1 MKKLFLIILNISAFS
16 FTDAQSLRSIIS
28 NGNDI
33 YKNEKYS
40 DAEVEYLKGI
50 EKGKDEV
57 YGYFNRGNT
66 LLKQNKDSVAGKE
79 YLTALTKTENKD
91 FKSQIN
97 YNIGNVEMKNNNYE
111 KAVEHYKQSLRLNP
125 NDEDARYNL
134 GYALKQIQIVKKDS
148 SEKKNDKKE
157 NKENKKEKQ
166 DQKDQ
171 QQDQQKQNQSEQRK
185 EQPQPKKSNITK
197 ENAERILQAINENEK
212 DVQKKLK
219 KRTAVRIDVEKD
231 W

>member
-111 KAVEHYKQSLRLNP
+111 KAVEYYKQSLRLNP

-166 DQKDQ
+166 DQKSQ